1 MFGEE
6 EFLTKMKRKESAYAK
21 SDSEVLIMEAEIVNK
36 LINVEHSSSLFQ
48 KVISRLRGNK

>member
-21 SDSEVLIMEAEIVNK
+21 SDSEVLIMEAEIVKK

-48 KVISRLRGNK
+48 KVISRFIRNK